1 MWTCVTPATCS
12 EPQFEYVITP
22 TDHGAVVQVQP
33 AFPPKFELEAAWNSG
48 CRDERRRQSECVK
61 PEGESLVIG
70 SKQTVSKYRLTE
82 VDLLHVPRPSPHCV
96 RLGDEVEVDGES
108 WKTLRSS
115 LPAGTSV

>member
-33 AFPPKFELEAAWNSG
+33 AFPPKFELEAAWKSG

-61 PEGESLVIG
+61 AEGESLVIG
-70 SKQTVSKYRLTE
+70 SKQTVYRIK
-82 VDLLHVPRPSPHCV
+82 V
-96 RLGDEVEVDGES
+96 
-108 WKTLRSS
+108 SS
-115 LPAGTSV
+115 H